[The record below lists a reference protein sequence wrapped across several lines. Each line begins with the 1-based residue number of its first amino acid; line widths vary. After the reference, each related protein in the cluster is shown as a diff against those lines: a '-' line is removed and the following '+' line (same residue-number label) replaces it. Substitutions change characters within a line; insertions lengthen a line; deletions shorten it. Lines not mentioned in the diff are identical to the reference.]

1 MDMVTRVTW
10 VPLEEDVLTKI
21 TWVPMENLL
30 ANITWVPM
38 EDVLANILYW
48 SSWEQIN
55 GSFSSLTRRKI
66 KKLAKENICYCRSS
80 LLQVLHRIYKH

>member
-1 MDMVTRVTW
+1 MVTRVTW
-10 VPLEEDVLTKI
+10 VPLKEDVLTKI

-55 GSFSSLTRRKI
+55 GSIVHHSI
-66 KKLAKENICYCRSS
+66 KYS
-80 LLQVLHRIYKH
+80 